1 MSIKE
6 LREKAGLSQQDLQ
19 RKAGLNAISR
29 IWSWEAWDRTPRPN
43 WARDPKRMSV
53 ETAKALADVLDVTL
67 DDFYEALCDTP
78 NLRYYPT

>member
-29 IWSWEAWDRTPRPN
+29 IWSWEAWSRTPRPN
-43 WARDPKRMSV
+43 WARDPKRMSI

-67 DDFYEALCDTP
+67 NEFYNAL
-78 NLRYYPT
+78 

>member
-1 MSIKE
+1 MSIKA

-43 WARDPKRMSV
+43 WARDPKRMSI
-53 ETAKALADVLDVTL
+53 ETAKALADVLGVTL
-67 DDFYEALCDTP
+67 DDFYNAL
-78 NLRYYPT
+78 

>member
-29 IWSWEAWDRTPRPN
+29 IWSWEAWGRTPRPN
-43 WARDPKRMSV
+43 WARDPKRMSI

-67 DDFYEALCDTP
+67 NEFYNAL
-78 NLRYYPT
+78 

>member
-1 MSIKE
+1 MSIKT

-29 IWSWEAWDRTPRPN
+29 IWSWEAWSRTPRPN

-67 DDFYEALCDTP
+67 DDFYNAL
-78 NLRYYPT
+78 

>member
-1 MSIKE
+1 MSIKT

-29 IWSWEAWDRTPRPN
+29 IWSWEAWSRMPRPN

-67 DDFYEALCDTP
+67 DDFYNAL
-78 NLRYYPT
+78 

>member
-29 IWSWEAWDRTPRPN
+29 IWSWEAWSRTPRPN
-43 WARDPKRMSV
+43 WARDPKRMSI

-67 DDFYEALCDTP
+67 DEFYNAL
-78 NLRYYPT
+78 

>member
-6 LREKAGLSQQDLQ
+6 LREKTGLSQQDLQ

-29 IWSWEAWDRTPRPN
+29 IWSWEAWSRTPRPN
-43 WARDPKRMSV
+43 WARDPKRMSI

-67 DDFYEALCDTP
+67 NEFYDAL
-78 NLRYYPT
+78 